1 MLRQISIVAGS
12 FLWLCVSACNP
23 GSQTETGES
32 SDQEAAPPAP
42 SHSEPAAKAEFE
54 LAPEL
59 MAQGEEVYQTHC
71 LACHQKGGGGVPHL
85 NPPLVGTDWVLGDKR
100 RLIGVVL
107 NGLNEEIE
115 VDGEYYQNV
124 MASFAHLSDEELA
137 AVLTYIRNS
146 WGNSAAPIT
155 AEEVAN
161 ERTL

>member
-1 MLRQISIVAGS
+1 M
-12 FLWLCVSACNP
+12 
-23 GSQTETGES
+23 
-32 SDQEAAPPAP
+32 
-42 SHSEPAAKAEFE
+42 
-54 LAPEL
+54 
-59 MAQGEEVYQTHC
+59 
-71 LACHQKGGGGVPHL
+71 PHL